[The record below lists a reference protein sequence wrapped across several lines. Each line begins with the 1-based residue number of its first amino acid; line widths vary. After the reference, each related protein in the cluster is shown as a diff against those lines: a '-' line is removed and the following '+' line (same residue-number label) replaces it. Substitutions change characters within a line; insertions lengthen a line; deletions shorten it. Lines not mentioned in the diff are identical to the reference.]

1 MAKDYDL
8 IVLGG
13 GTGGYVAAIRASQ
26 LGMKVAVVEKDKLG
40 GTCLHRGCIPSK
52 ALLRSASLLHWVREA
67 ENLGIYPGEVTF
79 DFRKMQEKKEE
90 IVTRLYRGVTYLL
103 KKNRIDVFQGTGSI
117 ASSQP
122 LSLVVEQA
130 QEGQLVLTGKNLLI
144 ATGARPRSLPNFPID
159 GEYLITSDEILT
171 LEKLP
176 DTLLIVGGGVIG
188 IEWASMLS
196 DLGVKITIVE
206 AANRILPGEDLD
218 ISHEM
223 ERQLQ
228 ARGVEIF
235 TGAEVLPDYYQENLQ
250 IIFKIKNNKG
260 QIAQRAVNKILLSVG
275 RVANTEGIG
284 LENTTI
290 EKANGF
296 IQVNEV
302 YETKE
307 KNIYAIGDVIGGMQL
322 AHVAAGEGRI
332 AVEHMAGR
340 KPLPM
345 DYGMIPRCVYG
356 RPEVA
361 SVGLTET
368 EAKELG
374 YQIKVGKVPFMAIGK
389 ALINGDSEGFC
400 KIIEDKQTKDLL
412 GMHLI
417 GSGVTE
423 LISEG
428 VLARTLDAT
437 AGELASMIHPH
448 PSLSEI
454 FGETALDI
462 DKIGIHF

>member
-130 QEGQLVLTGKNLLI
+130 QEGQLVLTGKNLLL

-218 ISHEM
+218 IRCRS
-223 ERQLQ
+223 
-228 ARGVEIF
+228 
-235 TGAEVLPDYYQENLQ
+235 
-250 IIFKIKNNKG
+250 
-260 QIAQRAVNKILLSVG
+260 IAGLLS
-275 RVANTEGIG
+275 REFT
-284 LENTTI
+284 
-290 EKANGF
+290 
-296 IQVNEV
+296 
-302 YETKE
+302 
-307 KNIYAIGDVIGGMQL
+307 
-322 AHVAAGEGRI
+322 
-332 AVEHMAGR
+332 
-340 KPLPM
+340 
-345 DYGMIPRCVYG
+345 DY
-356 RPEVA
+356 
-361 SVGLTET
+361 
-368 EAKELG
+368 
-374 YQIKVGKVPFMAIGK
+374 F
-389 ALINGDSEGFC
+389 
-400 KIIEDKQTKDLL
+400 
-412 GMHLI
+412 
-417 GSGVTE
+417 
-423 LISEG
+423 
-428 VLARTLDAT
+428 
-437 AGELASMIHPH
+437 
-448 PSLSEI
+448 
-454 FGETALDI
+454 
-462 DKIGIHF
+462 

>member
-1 MAKDYDL
+1 
-8 IVLGG
+8 
-13 GTGGYVAAIRASQ
+13 
-26 LGMKVAVVEKDKLG
+26 
-40 GTCLHRGCIPSK
+40 
-52 ALLRSASLLHWVREA
+52 
-67 ENLGIYPGEVTF
+67 
-79 DFRKMQEKKEE
+79 
-90 IVTRLYRGVTYLL
+90 
-103 KKNRIDVFQGTGSI
+103 
-117 ASSQP
+117 
-122 LSLVVEQA
+122 
-130 QEGQLVLTGKNLLI
+130 
-144 ATGARPRSLPNFPID
+144 
-159 GEYLITSDEILT
+159 
-171 LEKLP
+171 
-176 DTLLIVGGGVIG
+176 
-188 IEWASMLS
+188 
-196 DLGVKITIVE
+196 
-206 AANRILPGEDLD
+206 
-218 ISHEM
+218 
-223 ERQLQ
+223 
-228 ARGVEIF
+228 
-235 TGAEVLPDYYQENLQ
+235 LPDYYQENLQ

-290 EKANGF
+290 EKAHGF